1 MKMLISI
8 LNTIIACVLISF
20 SLIGFAIAAD
30 NSVTI
35 RGDKESPTV
44 LYLVPWKKTPSSQG
58 NTDFEMDMEFE
69 FSPISRSEVVREVRY
84 YKELGYDT
92 KSVTKQQKDLKVIK
106 R

>member
-1 MKMLISI
+1 MLISI